1 MPAAKAKAHMLA
13 VRLAKTEVAR
23 LDRLSRR
30 TGRSRSHYARQ
41 AISEFLDEREDYLIA
56 LSRLEKGEPTVSLAD
71 LERRLGLAD

>member
-1 MPAAKAKAHMLA
+1 MPAAKTQMLA
-13 VRLAKTEVAR
+13 VRLGPADLAR

-56 LSRLEKGEPTVSLAD
+56 LARLEKGEPAVGLAV